1 MITIESLVEQGA
13 NVKLEVTPA
22 DLKMFA
28 ESIVQ
33 RTIMAQQEERDAAM
47 KREAEETWLNTK
59 QVRELLNVC
68 EGTLNLW
75 AKRGYLVPVKVG
87 NKNMYAR
94 SDVRRVQTGG
104 KSESVTSYCKKRME
118 AEHTEDT
125 GFPLEVFPQTVQSVI
140 LDMARYENYK
150 TEFIAT
156 AMISAVSAALG
167 GTYRIRIKG
176 EWQSNAALYIIL
188 VGRPGLGK
196 TPPLEA
202 AYRPIRKHDYA
213 LFKAYESESEAWKA
227 AGENGKKPVL
237 RRTVVSDFTPE
248 SLLLTHNNNPRSV
261 VILVDEIM
269 GMFNSANRYTNGQL
283 IEQLLTAWSGGALD
297 VTRVSST
304 IPVHIEQPCINIVG
318 TTQTKRVHELL
329 TKGFEDN
336 GLLDRFLFVLPKS
349 WKMSKWTDWDDG
361 GEDRASLAAACWEQ
375 ILGKVLALDY
385 DAGEDERLPHV
396 LSMNKEAKEYFF
408 SWWNRKVERINR
420 IEDDAEV
427 DSREMKHPAQVAR
440 LALLMQVLRYASGES
455 HLQFVDLASVKAAIR
470 LNGYFEDSYRR
481 IRSFVAEDMCEDP
494 PKVLLSLLPDTF
506 DTKTAIATGKEQ
518 QNVSERTVMN
528 YLKELCRS
536 GLLRKAKAGHYEK
549 VIYDKSGQI

>member
-1 MITIESLVEQGA
+1 MTHTRLELCNMI
-13 NVKLEVTPA
+13 
-22 DLKMFA
+22 
-28 ESIVQ
+28 
-33 RTIMAQQEERDAAM
+33 
-47 KREAEETWLNTK
+47 
-59 QVRELLNVC
+59 
-68 EGTLNLW
+68 
-75 AKRGYLVPVKVG
+75 
-87 NKNMYAR
+87 
-94 SDVRRVQTGG
+94 
-104 KSESVTSYCKKRME
+104 RME

-125 GFPLEVFPQTVQSVI
+125 GFPLDVFPQAVQSVI

-150 TEFIAT
+150 IEFIAT
-156 AMISAVSAALG
+156 AMLSAVSAALG

-202 AYRPIRKHDYA
+202 AYRPIRKHDYV
-213 LFKAYESESEAWKA
+213 LFKAYEAELEAWKA

-248 SLLLTHNNNPRSV
+248 SLLLTHSNNPRSV

-329 TKGFEDN
+329 TKGFEEN
-336 GLLDRFLFVLPKS
+336 GLLDRILFVLPKS
-349 WKMSKWTDWDDG
+349 REVSKWTDWDDG
-361 GEDRASLAAACWEQ
+361 GEDRASLAAARWEQ

-385 DAGEDERLPHV
+385 DTGEEERISHV
-396 LSMNKEAKEYFF
+396 LSMDRAAREYFF
-408 SWWNRKVERINR
+408 SWWNRRVERINR

-427 DSREMKHPAQVAR
+427 ESREMKHPAHVAR
-440 LALLMQVLRYASGES
+440 LALTMQAMRYASGED
-455 HLQFVDLASVKAAIR
+455 HLQSVNLASVKAAVR

-481 IRSFVAEDMCEDP
+481 IRSFVANDSCEEP
-494 PKVLLSLLPDTF
+494 PKVLLSLLPDIF
-506 DTKTAIATGKEQ
+506 DTRTAIAIGREQ
-518 QNVSERTVMN
+518 QDVSERTVMN

-549 VIYDKSGQI
+549 VIYDKSGKSNESNNEPPVQNCNE

>member
-1 MITIESLVEQGA
+1 MTNIR
-13 NVKLEVTPA
+13 LE
-22 DLKMFA
+22 LCNR
-28 ESIVQ
+28 I
-33 RTIMAQQEERDAAM
+33 
-47 KREAEETWLNTK
+47 
-59 QVRELLNVC
+59 
-68 EGTLNLW
+68 
-75 AKRGYLVPVKVG
+75 
-87 NKNMYAR
+87 
-94 SDVRRVQTGG
+94 
-104 KSESVTSYCKKRME
+104 RME
-118 AEHTEDT
+118 AEHINDT
-125 GFPLEVFPQTVQSVI
+125 DFPLEVFPQTMQSVI

-150 TEFIAT
+150 AEFIAT
-156 AMISAVSAALG
+156 AMLSAVSAALG

-213 LFKAYESESEAWKA
+213 LFKAYETELEVWKA

-261 VILVDEIM
+261 AILVDEIM

-304 IPVHIEQPCINIVG
+304 IPIHIEQPCINIVG

-361 GEDRASLAAACWEQ
+361 GVDRAALPAARWEQ
-375 ILGKVLALDY
+375 ILSKVLALDY
-385 DAGEDERLPHV
+385 DIGEEERMPHV
-396 LSMNKEAKEYFF
+396 LSMDREAKEYFY
-408 SWWNRKVERINR
+408 SWWNRKVERINL

-440 LALLMQVLRYASGES
+440 LALLMQVLRYASGEGN
-455 HLQFVDLASVKAAIR
+455 LQSVDTASVKAAIR

-481 IRSFVAEDMCEDP
+481 IRSFVAEDMCEEP

-506 DTKTAIATGKEQ
+506 DTKTAIAIGKEL

-536 GLLRKAKAGHYEK
+536 RLLRKSKAGHYEK
-549 VIYDKSGQI
+549 IIYDKSGKFNMTDNEPSPPDCNG

>member
-1 MITIESLVEQGA
+1 MTNIR
-13 NVKLEVTPA
+13 LE
-22 DLKMFA
+22 LCNR
-28 ESIVQ
+28 I
-33 RTIMAQQEERDAAM
+33 
-47 KREAEETWLNTK
+47 
-59 QVRELLNVC
+59 
-68 EGTLNLW
+68 
-75 AKRGYLVPVKVG
+75 
-87 NKNMYAR
+87 
-94 SDVRRVQTGG
+94 
-104 KSESVTSYCKKRME
+104 RME
-118 AEHTEDT
+118 AEHINDT
-125 GFPLEVFPQTVQSVI
+125 DFPLEVFPQTMQSVI

-150 TEFIAT
+150 AEFIAT
-156 AMISAVSAALG
+156 AMLSAVSAALG

-213 LFKAYESESEAWKA
+213 LFKAYETELEVWKA

-261 VILVDEIM
+261 AILVDEIM

-304 IPVHIEQPCINIVG
+304 IPIHIEQPCINIVG

-361 GEDRASLAAACWEQ
+361 GVDRAALPAARWEQ
-375 ILGKVLALDY
+375 ILSKVLALDY
-385 DAGEDERLPHV
+385 DIGEEERMPHV
-396 LSMNKEAKEYFF
+396 LSMDREAKEYFY
-408 SWWNRKVERINR
+408 SWWNRKVERINL

-440 LALLMQVLRYASGES
+440 LALLMQVLRYAAGES
-455 HLQFVDLASVKAAIR
+455 HLMSVDTASVKAAIR

-506 DTKTAIATGKEQ
+506 DTKTAIAIGKEL

-536 GLLRKAKAGHYEK
+536 RLLRKSKAGHYEK
-549 VIYDKSGQI
+549 IIYDESGKFNMTDNEPSPPDCNG

>member
-1 MITIESLVEQGA
+1 MADMTNIR
-13 NVKLEVTPA
+13 LE
-22 DLKMFA
+22 LCNR
-28 ESIVQ
+28 I
-33 RTIMAQQEERDAAM
+33 
-47 KREAEETWLNTK
+47 
-59 QVRELLNVC
+59 
-68 EGTLNLW
+68 
-75 AKRGYLVPVKVG
+75 
-87 NKNMYAR
+87 
-94 SDVRRVQTGG
+94 
-104 KSESVTSYCKKRME
+104 RME
-118 AEHTEDT
+118 AEHINDT
-125 GFPLEVFPQTVQSVI
+125 DFPLEVFPQTMQSVI

-150 TEFIAT
+150 AEFIAT
-156 AMISAVSAALG
+156 AMLSAVSAALG

-213 LFKAYESESEAWKA
+213 LFKAYETELEVWKA

-261 VILVDEIM
+261 AILVDEIM

-304 IPVHIEQPCINIVG
+304 IPIHIEQPCINIVG

-361 GEDRASLAAACWEQ
+361 GVDRAALPAARWEQ
-375 ILGKVLALDY
+375 ILSKVLALDY
-385 DAGEDERLPHV
+385 DIGEEERMPHV
-396 LSMNKEAKEYFF
+396 LSMDREAKEYFY
-408 SWWNRKVERINR
+408 SWWNRKVERINL

-440 LALLMQVLRYASGES
+440 LALLMQVLRYASGEGN
-455 HLQFVDLASVKAAIR
+455 LQSVDTASVKAAIR

-481 IRSFVAEDMCEDP
+481 IRSFVAEDMCEEP

-506 DTKTAIATGKEQ
+506 DTKTAIAIGR
-518 QNVSERTVMN
+518 N
-528 YLKELCRS
+528 CRMS
-536 GLLRKAKAGHYEK
+536 ASAR
-549 VIYDKSGQI
+549 